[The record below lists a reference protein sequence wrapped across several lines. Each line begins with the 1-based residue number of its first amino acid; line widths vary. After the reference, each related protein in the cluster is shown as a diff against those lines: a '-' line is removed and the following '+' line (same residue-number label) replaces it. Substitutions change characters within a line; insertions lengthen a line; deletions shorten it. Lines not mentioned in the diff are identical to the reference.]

1 MEEQKGGGK
10 AVASLVLGIVGVYVS
25 VIPLIGFPV
34 TIVGLILGI
43 GGMKSSN
50 RGMAIAGVVL
60 NIIFLV
66 VTIISSAILVAHV
79 GATGQ
84 LGF

>member
-10 AVASLVLGIVGVYVS
+10 AVASLVLGIIGVFAWL
-25 VIPLIGFPV
+25 IPLIGFPV

-43 GGMKSSN
+43 GGMKSSS

-60 NIIFLV
+60 CIIFLV
-66 VTIISSAILVAHV
+66 VTIINSAI
-79 GATGQ
+79 GAYMGVTGQ
-84 LGF
+84 L